1 MKKIRILKL
10 KPNEILKSVKQSGEE
25 ALVKFSEIRALD
37 ISDWTVL
44 DKLLRK

>member
-1 MKKIRILKL
+1 MKKIRIRKL
-10 KPNEILKSVKQSGEE
+10 KPNEILKTVKQSGEE
-25 ALVKFSEIRALD
+25 ALVKFSEIRDLD